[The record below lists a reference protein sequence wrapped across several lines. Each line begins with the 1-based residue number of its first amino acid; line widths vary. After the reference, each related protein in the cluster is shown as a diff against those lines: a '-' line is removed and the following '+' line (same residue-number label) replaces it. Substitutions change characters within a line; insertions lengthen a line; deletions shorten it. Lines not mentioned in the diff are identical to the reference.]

1 LARPTPELSTRRNWP
16 AAPNRTSTVSNPTQ
30 ILKAPFV
37 GPAAAGPFWSR
48 APSISLPISAA
59 TTRTRAM
66 ASVGERLTVFAF
78 AAFVVLAIVGI
89 AFAAGYLIGRIF
101 L

>member
-1 LARPTPELSTRRNWP
+1 
-16 AAPNRTSTVSNPTQ
+16 
-30 ILKAPFV
+30 
-37 GPAAAGPFWSR
+37 
-48 APSISLPISAA
+48 
-59 TTRTRAM
+59 M

-78 AAFVVLAIVGI
+78 AAFVVLAIVGV